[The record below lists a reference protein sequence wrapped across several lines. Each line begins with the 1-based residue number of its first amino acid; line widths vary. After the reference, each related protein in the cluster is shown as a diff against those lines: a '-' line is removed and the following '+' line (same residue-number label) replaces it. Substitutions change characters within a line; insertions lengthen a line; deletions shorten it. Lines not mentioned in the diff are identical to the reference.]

1 MDFCMNWVDMLKVS
15 WREYDSFLVKDFSR
29 RNRRATG
36 GEKDGLC
43 DTRVHQLRQER
54 ASVPRLEGEPAQIHI
69 VDFDS
74 FL

>member
-1 MDFCMNWVDMLKVS
+1 MDFCMNWVHMFKVS

-36 GEKDGLC
+36 GEKDGLR